1 MKRTIT
7 TAVAV
12 LFATAI
18 SATAMTSGGGVTRG
32 EIAAMGYSSE
42 AVQALTVGQL
52 KQLSIALHNG
62 EDSDIRTD
70 VRSMMNKFSG

>member
-18 SATAMTSGGGVTRG
+18 SATAMTNGGVTRG

-42 AVQALTVGQL
+42 AVQALTAGQL

-62 EDSDIRTD
+62 EDSDIRSD